1 MNSIQKR
8 NAFIAL
14 VLIVCF
20 AGLTLYSSVRFANF
34 HSRIKLFSD
43 LEKKINLEFAH
54 LDINLSFFI
63 KDLKFPRLDISYRPQ
78 ERFPGASL
86 IKLPILAV
94 VFEAVA
100 DKKIFLDDRVII
112 KKRDI
117 FGGSGELKSRK
128 LPCEVSIKE
137 LLELMIAASDNTAT
151 NKIVSILGFKYIN
164 AKFKELGLSS
174 TLLARRMMDFKK
186 RRKGI
191 ENYTSSYDIVLVL
204 EKIYKKKLVNEE
216 LSNLALSFL
225 TKQKVNDRIPLYL
238 PKEILVAHKT
248 GLERGVVHDAGI
260 VFTPKSDYIIC
271 VLVKGAKSHKQAK
284 KIIAQVSLLTYNYF
298 SDN

>member
-8 NAFIAL
+8 NSFIAL

-20 AGLTLYSSVRFANF
+20 AGLTLYSSVRLANI
-34 HSRIKLFSD
+34 HRRIKLFND
-43 LEKKINLEFAH
+43 LEKKINLEFAN

-63 KDLKFPRLDISYRPQ
+63 KDLKFPGLDISYRSQ

-100 DKKIFLDDRVII
+100 DKKISLDNKVII

-117 FGGSGELKSRK
+117 FGGSGELKSRE

-137 LLELMIAASDNTAT
+137 LLKLMISASDNTAT
-151 NKIVSILGFKYIN
+151 NKIVSILSFKYIN
-164 AKFKELGLSS
+164 AKFKELGLNN
-174 TLLARRMMDFKK
+174 TILARRMMDFKK

-191 ENYTSSYDIVLVL
+191 ENYISSYDIVLVL

-225 TKQKVNDRIPLYL
+225 TRQKVNDRIPLYL
-238 PKEILVAHKT
+238 PKEVSVAHKT

-271 VLVKGAKSHKQAK
+271 VLVKDAKSYKQAK
-284 KIIAQVSLLTYNYF
+284 KIIAQVSLLTYNLYQ
-298 SDN
+298 